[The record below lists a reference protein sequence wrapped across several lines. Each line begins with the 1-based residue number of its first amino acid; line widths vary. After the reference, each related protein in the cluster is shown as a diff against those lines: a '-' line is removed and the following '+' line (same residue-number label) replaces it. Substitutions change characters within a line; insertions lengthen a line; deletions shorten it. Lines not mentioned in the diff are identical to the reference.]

1 MIAIVSSEHTEQT
14 QQNARQHLLRR
25 LLSSCFRDLLPLMRL
40 ANLPNVM
47 VTVVDAPELLELL
60 LVEAVVDA
68 VTLRL
73 PLLLPPP
80 EELVVDF
87 GKVLALGFDG

>member
-1 MIAIVSSEHTEQT
+1 MIASVSSEHTEQT
-14 QQNARQHLLRR
+14 QQNARPHLRR
-25 LLSSCFRDLLPLMRL
+25 RSPSCRDLLPLMRL

-68 VTLRL
+68 VALRL

-80 EELVVDF
+80 LEELVVDF